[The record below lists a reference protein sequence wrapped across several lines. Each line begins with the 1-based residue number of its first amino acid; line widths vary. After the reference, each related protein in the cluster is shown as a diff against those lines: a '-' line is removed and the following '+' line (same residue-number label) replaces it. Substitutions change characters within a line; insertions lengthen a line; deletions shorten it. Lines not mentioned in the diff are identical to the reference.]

1 MMEVYIQEIVLKHH
15 RQSQYLFKI
24 QCYSS
29 LNRTPKWSQELDCEM
44 NGLRI
49 LNRFCMTLGTFS

>member
-44 NGLRI
+44 NSLRI
-49 LNRFCMTLGTFS
+49 LN